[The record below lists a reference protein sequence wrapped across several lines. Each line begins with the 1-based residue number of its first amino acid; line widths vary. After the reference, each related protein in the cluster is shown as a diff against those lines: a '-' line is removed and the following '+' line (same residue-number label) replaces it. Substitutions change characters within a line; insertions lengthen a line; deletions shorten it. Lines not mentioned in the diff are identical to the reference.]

1 MLQKLRIEK
10 YFDDMSARVIPN
22 ERFFIVVENIIG
34 SGKSLEIKVK
44 GSSMYPALVS
54 GKHKVVLSPFQKKYL
69 RLGMIALF
77 VYGKK
82 HVLHRLVAINGGM
95 LTFQGDNLP
104 YSREIVGEEDI
115 IAFVE
120 FIIAPKG
127 KVVDCKTLRFAMK
140 SRLQVFV
147 NKHCSRF
154 LHKTK
159 GLYIKACLAISTLAG
174 RLHLRTDKK
183 Q

>member
-1 MLQKLRIEK
+1 MTAK
-10 YFDDMSARVIPN
+10 VILPN
-22 ERFFIVVENIIG
+22 EQFFIVVEHIIG
-34 SGKSLEIKVK
+34 SGKSLEIRVK

-54 GKHKVVLSPFQKKYL
+54 DKHKVVLSPFQKKYL

-82 HVLHRLVAINGGM
+82 HVLHRLVAIDGGL

-104 YSREIVGEEDI
+104 YSREVVGEEDI

-120 FIIAPKG
+120 FIIAPQG
-127 KVVDCKTLRFAMK
+127 KVVDCKTPRFALK

-147 NKHCSRF
+147 NKHRSRF
-154 LHKTK
+154 LHKTRE
-159 GLYIKACLAISTLAG
+159 LYAKACLAISTLAG
-174 RLHLRTDKK
+174 RLRLRTDKK
-183 Q
+183 R